1 MHKIRKK
8 RKRNVLISVVSLL
21 IVFVMAFGMLQS
33 SNTVYAAA
41 AASDN
46 DTRNSYSSSLGDSS
60 STRYNGRIWT
70 DKSVSSENQLTFS
83 GDAGQQTTINKADG
97 EDFLVTYSLL
107 GTSTRE
113 NGSTNAPLD
122 VVLIID
128 DSGSMNNSGYLDDT
142 VQAVNNSIATLMEM
156 NENNRVAVV
165 LYGSSSQVLLPLGHY
180 TPSNESGTDG
190 TYVNYTNSGRYFYNT
205 VKENVEYNNPDII
218 QHGGGWLPTWEEIDT
233 DDCLDMS
240 SSRGTNIQ
248 MGIYTGMNLLASND
262 DTTVN
267 VNGTVVNRVPAVI
280 LLSDGAATYSSS
292 SQNWWQPSN
301 NQRQGPGSSSYYG
314 NGMLAMATAQYMK
327 QQIND
332 AYADGDSSS
341 PYAAKVY
348 TVGMGISSL
357 SGDDSELAYITL
369 DPSNKSGRNTWDNDM
384 GSSIENAF
392 YTYTNGRRDNT
403 PDILVNRSNRGNVY
417 YEMTHP
423 ASGDISTLNYND
435 GYYGADQAGDVVG
448 VFDEIMNQIS
458 VSVPQVPTKVG
469 EDEDTS
475 GYVTYTDP
483 IGEYMEVKDV
493 KTILYSGVRFDR
505 TEEPQV
511 SADGKTTTYRFEG
524 QITSPVYGEKDVS
537 LIEITV
543 TEDDNGNQTLTVK
556 VPASAIPVRVNTITL
571 DSNGKVTGNVSNGAY
586 PLRVIYSVGL
596 KEKIDPDTLDGV
608 SADYIAE
615 NTSKDSSGNN
625 VVNFYSNLYSGKTQG
640 EDDSKKTVGDASVT
654 FTPADTNPYY
664 FVQED
669 TPLYT
674 DVSGKNQASSFEENE
689 TYYLPVTYYNGESI
703 VTEYVA
709 RSGETLSGYVK
720 YGENGIYIEA
730 GAPRLGNLEDF
741 VADKASNPTNTASTS
756 RYPTFEGSDVHSGAF
771 TVYLGNNG
779 LLQLDAPATLTI
791 EKQVTAGE
799 KLTAPDAEFTFQ
811 VTIPDKAGKT
821 IQAVKHT
828 TTTDFDGV
836 ESVADENV
844 TLRFDENGAAQVVT
858 GESGSETLSDI
869 ALKANESLEI
879 PGMTNTGYTVKE
891 INIPAG
897 FSLTDASF
905 SQENTGS
912 FNKGDSSANG
922 TIADKD
928 LTITFTNHYS
938 VTPITSEDLHITLGG
953 SKAISG
959 RDFQNGD
966 SFTFTISAAQ
976 ATPKAPLPKD
986 SAGQDVTSV
995 TITPTSGQ
1003 EAEFAFDGKIT
1014 FTEPGEY
1021 RYIIQESQGSLPGV
1035 DYDSAIYRLN
1045 IVIADNGDGTLRL
1058 AAVDEITNT
1067 AGNLE
1072 YPSNPYVQEYS
1083 DGSFT
1088 DAADNS
1094 IAFENG
1100 YSADDAQAVITGLK
1114 KLNVTN
1120 SDRNLADDEFTFTIK
1135 GLGYNTDGSDTFGQS
1150 DEKQPMPGTTQA
1162 NNIANGNVSFGSM
1175 TFTQEMVGR
1184 TYGYSICEDIPGDA
1198 VNPSVNGG
1206 NTKYADAG
1214 AEQKA
1219 QSGWSL
1225 NGITYDSAEKIVK
1238 VTVGDDG
1245 AGHVTATV
1253 SPNEGSQ
1260 ESPAN
1265 FTFTN
1270 SYEPESITIGDGTQ
1284 AGIDVQKTYSAPAW
1298 MDEGTFSFEI
1308 ENTQKPDDVTA
1319 PMPADTDVDITASAD
1334 KTVATETFGAMTFEQ
1349 EGTYV
1354 YEIRENKGDNSG
1366 IAYDSHVVTVTV
1378 TVTENESNGT
1388 LSASIAYDN
1397 SHGITA
1403 ADREVTNAAAF
1414 TNTYSASFNTDTSVD
1429 LNGTKNLKV
1438 GGNSN
1443 RQLSEADFYFDV
1455 IPVGDTPDEEW
1466 TVPNAAGTAENP
1478 LSGNITLFKDLQY
1491 QLSDLG
1497 GAQYKDFV
1505 YIVTEQQGNKTG
1517 VTYDTTAY
1525 RVTIR
1530 VTDDGKGIVSAADP
1544 KIEKGSW
1551 NADDQTFTPAENG
1564 ADTTE
1569 IVFNNSYTPESY
1581 AYTPANIKKV
1591 LDGNRKQNLQADEFD
1606 FKMSIVS
1613 ADPSDGIALPA
1624 DTTVSNDADGNVTFG
1639 NITFS
1644 KVGTYVVK
1652 VEEIVPEDATDNG
1665 DGTYTLNGITYDT
1678 NVLQTTFTVSEK
1690 DGKLTAAMNSTGSR
1704 TFNNEYQTTGTL
1716 EGSTDLEI
1724 TKVLTGRDWINTDSF
1739 TFTLA
1744 AADEATSQAVENG
1757 NVKLPDNASSLPIG
1771 ADTEGHK
1778 AAFGDITF
1786 NAEGT
1791 YVFVISE
1798 NTESNLGG
1806 MTYAAPRY
1814 IHVTTTDNGD
1824 GTLTVTSFVSD
1835 AVDDTTGDADLTF
1848 TNVYTP
1854 GQTTLNGAENLHVTK
1869 NFTGRENNEWLEGDA
1884 FEFKLSIDVND
1895 PDTNAAYTAGNI
1907 ILPDNA
1913 DSLIVKAA
1921 NKDTVAFG
1929 DITFKA
1935 PGTYKFIVTETV
1947 PEEADRIPGVIYDA
1961 SPSRTVTVEVT
1972 DAGHDG
1978 QEMVAQIVKDDSDEL
1993 VFNNRYDTTSTEL
2006 IGETS
2011 LEVTKDLT
2019 GRDWLDTDS
2028 FTFTLKADPDEED
2041 QTTQNA
2047 IDKEIVKL
2055 PGNASGLTIGADT
2068 EGYKAAFGN
2077 ITFTEPGTYQFV
2089 VAEQHAGETINGI
2102 TYDDAVKHVIVNVTD
2117 NKDGTL
2123 SAELDENSDALEF
2136 KNTYDTQSTTLNGE
2150 ENLEVTKNFTG
2161 RPDNKW
2167 LDGDKFS
2174 FSIAAKDQTTQDAVN
2189 NNIVKMPASSV
2200 ITVDKDNRTAAFGDI
2215 TFTEPGTYTFTV
2227 KEEPGKISGV
2237 AYDKSEKT
2245 VTVEV
2250 KDNKDGTLKAQIVK
2264 AATDELTFSNT
2275 YDTTSTELNGETSLT
2290 VTKDF
2295 TGRENG
2301 WLEDDAFTFTLAAD
2315 PDDQT
2320 TVKAVDDKTV
2330 VLPDN
2335 ADGLTITGENKDH
2348 QASFGNITFT
2358 EPGTYKFVVSEVEGD
2373 ILGVNYDDAE
2383 KHVTVV
2389 VSDKNDGT
2397 LEAKLDS
2404 ENSSALTFT
2413 NTYTTKDAKLSG
2425 EANLKVT
2432 KVLEGRDWF
2441 EDDSFTFKLETGD
2454 KLTEKAVDAGDIVLP
2469 DTELTISSDTGEHT
2483 NAFEDIT
2490 FKKTGDYT
2498 FTVSEVKGNIAN
2510 VAYDSHKAVVNV
2522 HVTDNNEGSL
2532 VASVTPTT
2540 EGSLTFT
2547 NTYSPTPVTAAF
2559 AGTKV
2564 MSGRDLKDTDT
2575 FTFTVNKGEGMPEDT
2590 PMPAVTT
2597 AQNDAD
2603 GKIAFAP
2610 ITFKEAGTYE
2620 YVITETG
2627 GSVPGVTN
2635 DSGVEYAEVKV
2646 TYDPATGILTP
2657 DVTYSKEGGN
2667 GGEGFTFTNVY
2678 STSPTDTVTG
2688 FDAVKTVTPSD
2699 GNSYQIQGGEFAFSI
2714 TPSVNNPDSDPVR
2727 EKTVTNDAD
2736 GNVQLA
2742 SGVQYTEAG
2751 TYSYTVKEET
2761 GSAAG
2766 MSYDDSVYVIT
2777 VTVTDDQGT
2786 GKLVSSTAVTK
2797 DGKPVDGIAFDNGY
2811 NPQQTSA
2818 VLGGKKNLEGLDLTD
2833 GAFTFS
2839 LKGVSADTAQED
2851 MAVPMPESGKDTAQN
2866 TDAGIFQFG
2875 EIVYTVPGTYVY
2887 EISEVNQGQEGYTY
2901 DRSVYQVTVTVTD
2914 EGGQLRAQTAGLD
2927 KVVFNNSYKPAAAV
2941 LDGDAA
2947 IHGQKT
2953 LTGRDMKEGEFA
2965 FQLLDKDNNVVSETV
2980 NSADGSFRFDAL
2992 TFEEAGDYYYTMVE
3006 KNTELG
3012 GITYDT
3018 TGYTVKVHVED
3029 KGGHLEASVQ
3039 YLDPEGT
3046 EVSVPD
3052 FNNQYG
3058 AKGTQAILAAT
3069 KVLEGRELQAGE
3081 FSFVL
3086 KDQDGT
3092 TLSTAVNDEAGV
3104 VQFDAVSYEEAGEY
3118 TYTISEVQGDD
3129 STITYDDTVYNVTVT
3144 VTDDSN
3150 GNLNASVD
3158 YNGADPVF
3166 TNTYKEPAAEEPAQP
3181 TEPEQ
3186 PTKPEQPAEP
3196 EQPEESENSG
3206 NAPTTGDNAM
3216 RGPLTAA
3223 AVAAAGIIIAGTAV
3237 VRRRKKDNC

>member
-41 AASDN
+41 GKSDASTAASY
-46 DTRNSYSSSLGDSS
+46 TESLGDNA
-60 STRYNGRIWT
+60 STRYAGRVWT
-70 DKSVSSENQLTFS
+70 DKTVYTADATFTGDVENAQGNKTETVKI
-83 GDAGQQTTINKADG
+83 GDSK
-97 EDFLVTYSLL
+97 FLVAYSALAQSQQIT
-107 GTSTRE
+107 GQTQV
-113 NGSTNAPLD
+113 PVD
-122 VVLIID
+122 VVFVID
-128 DSGSMNNSGYLDDT
+128 NSNSMDKSVGNNSNQTRLAAT
-142 VQAVNNSIATLMEM
+142 VEAVNKSISTIMQS
-156 NENNRVAVV
+156 NENSRVAVV
-165 LYGSSSQVLLPLGHY
+165 VYGMEAKTLMDLGHY
-180 TPSNESGTDG
+180 EPMRNGDYISCTSQYINGGLWGTSGYRTTFRSSDQSITMDPSE
-190 TYVNYTNSGRYFYNT
+190 
-205 VKENVEYNNPDII
+205 
-218 QHGGGWLPTWEEIDT
+218 
-233 DDCLDMS
+233 
-240 SSRGTNIQ
+240 RGTNTH
-248 MGIYTGMNLLASND
+248 MGVDRGMDILNTAQSVTSILED
-262 DTTVN
+262 GTTVKH
-267 VNGTVVNRVPAVI
+267 VPSLV
-280 LLSDGAATYSSS
+280 LLSDGASTAAGGG
-292 SQNWWQPSN
+292 NWWNPS
-301 NQRQGPGSSSYYG
+301 GT
-314 NGMLAMATAQYMK
+314 NGDGTATADSYALKVAMNASYMK
-327 QQIND
+327 QQVNQHYGVESD
-332 AYADGDSSS
+332 SAYAT
-341 PYAAKVY
+341 KIY
-348 TVGMGISSL
+348 TIGMGIEQL
-357 SGDDSELAYITL
+357 KETGYGANNTDYYRAQMAL
-369 DPSNKSGRNTWDNDM
+369 DPGEHLSDRNNVAETIANTWR
-384 GSSIENAF
+384 S
-392 YTYTNGRRDNT
+392 YTA
-403 PDILVNRSNRGNVY
+403 NRSAKLDGY
-417 YEMTHP
+417 TFTHP
-423 ASGDISTLNYND
+423 SEDDITTIAYND
-435 GYYGADQAGDVVG
+435 GYYSAEDAEDVTN
-448 VFDEIMNQIS
+448 VFDDITSDIITS
-458 VSVPQVPTKVG
+458 RPQVPTKV
-469 EDEDTS
+469 S
-475 GYVTYTDP
+475 GDDPVHDGYITYTDY
-483 IGEYMEVKDV
+483 IGEYMQVSDV
-493 KTILYSGVRFDR
+493 KEILYGG
-505 TEEPQV
+505 QV
-511 SADGKTTTYRFEG
+511 FTQKEFSTDGNTTTYTFTG
-524 QITSPVYGEKDVS
+524 TINSPVYGAHNVDEIV
-537 LIEITV
+537 ITV
-543 TEDDNGNQTLTVK
+543 EQTDDTHQVLTVK
-556 VPASAIPVRVNTITL
+556 IPASAIPIRVNTVKL
-571 DSNGKVTGNVSNGAY
+571 DSNGAVKDNTSNNAY
-586 PLRVIYSVGL
+586 PIRVFYTV
-596 KEKIDPDTLDGV
+596 DPQKGVNLDTLEGV
-608 SADYIAE
+608 SEDYIAAH
-615 NTSKDSSGNN
+615 SSDGK
-625 VVNFYSNLYSGKTQG
+625 VNFYSNLYTGEKQG
-640 EDDSKKTVGDASVT
+640 DTTVGNAKVT
-654 FTPADTNPYY
+654 FTPAEDNPFYY
-664 FVQED
+664 VQEN
-669 TPLYT
+669 TPLYL
-674 DVSGKNQASSFEENE
+674 DEECSKPASFYNENE
-689 TYYLPVTYYNGESI
+689 TYYFKIAYYNGTIREEKVIKRSADLMKGY
-703 VTEYVA
+703 TEVIGGQLNL
-709 RSGETLSGYVK
+709 RQ
-720 YGENGIYIEA
+720 

-741 VADKASNPTNTASTS
+741 VKIKSDNQSKTASS
-756 RYPTFEGSDVHSGAF
+756 SYYPTWNAEEQQFV
-771 TVYLGNNG
+771 VYLGNNG
-779 LLQLDAPATLTI
+779 ILQADIPASLTI
-791 EKQVTAGE
+791 EKKVTAETG
-799 KLTAPDAEFTFQ
+799 LTAPDKEFTF
-811 VTIPDKAGKT
+811 
-821 IQAVKHT
+821 
-828 TTTDFDGV
+828 
-836 ESVADENV
+836 NV
-844 TLRFDENGAAQVVT
+844 TVKDFANTTVNAVIHTPDDEDAGQQLAFDENGDA
-858 GESGSETLSDI
+858 SFK
-869 ALKANESLEI
+869 LKAGQSLEI
-879 PGMTNTGYTVKE
+879 PNIQNHSYEVKE
-891 INIPAG
+891 VDVPKGFAVAVPDNASGTAG
-897 FSLTDASF
+897 TSDI
-905 SQENTGS
+905 
-912 FNKGDSSANG
+912 KV
-922 TIADKD
+922 
-928 LTITFTNHYS
+928 TFTNDYS
-938 VTPITSEDLHITLGG
+938 VQALSVDPETNLGVSGTKSIT
-953 SKAISG
+953 G
-959 RDFQNGD
+959 RDFKAGD
-966 SFTFTISAAQ
+966 TFTFRISAI
-976 ATPKAPLPKD
+976 TDGAPLPENPD
-986 SAGQDVTSV
+986 V
-995 TITPTSGQ
+995 TITPSSGT
-1003 EAEFAFDGKIT
+1003 EEDFAFTDDIT
-1014 FTEPGEY
+1014 FTKPGEY
-1021 RYIIQESQGSLPGV
+1021 TYLIQEINPNAETGGSGLAGV
-1035 DYDSAIYRLN
+1035 TYDGTQYRL
-1045 IVIADNGDGTLRL
+1045 IVNVADNGDGTLSQTHQL
-1058 AAVDEITNT
+1058 IKGENGADGTITWNPVD
-1067 AGNLE
+1067 
-1072 YPSNPYVQEYS
+1072 
-1083 DGSFT
+1083 DGT
-1088 DAADNS
+1088 
-1094 IAFENG
+1094 IAFENSYHAESVQISFRSQKELTGKTLEDNAYKFVLSAGGSRVAESSAEFAEDSDQPMPDNNEASNNNNGVAFGNITFTQSDIGKEYQYFVREAQPTEDGTYDGAALEGAEKNASGQWVYKGVTYDNSVQTITATVSSEMKDGTETVRVTTTGEG
-1100 YSADDAQAVITGLK
+1100 YQGTGFSFKNVYQTYGEMELTGTKTITGREFK
-1114 KLNVTN
+1114 SGDT
-1120 SDRNLADDEFTFTIK
+1120 FTFTV
-1135 GLGYNTDGSDTFGQS
+1135 TAADGT
-1150 DEKQPMPGTTQA
+1150 PMPEKTEVTINPSSGTSADVDFGKIKYTQA
-1162 NNIANGNVSFGSM
+1162 GDY
-1175 TFTQEMVGR
+1175 
-1184 TYGYSICEDIPGDA
+1184 TYTITESDGDL
-1198 VNPSVNGG
+1198 G
-1206 NTKYADAG
+1206 
-1214 AEQKA
+1214 
-1219 QSGWSL
+1219 
-1225 NGITYDSAEKIVK
+1225 GITYDTAAKK
-1238 VTVGDDG
+1238 VTV
-1245 AGHVTATV
+1245 HV
-1253 SPNEGSQ
+1253 SDN
-1260 ESPAN
+1260 
-1265 FTFTN
+1265 
-1270 SYEPESITIGDGTQ
+1270 GDGTLK
-1284 AGIDVQKTYSAPAW
+1284 IDPVYPTGDSLTWNNTYKAV
-1298 MDEGTFSFEI
+1298 F
-1308 ENTQKPDDVTA
+1308 
-1319 PMPADTDVDITASAD
+1319 DTDT
-1334 KTVATETFGAMTFEQ
+1334 TVN
-1349 EGTYV
+1349 
-1354 YEIRENKGDNSG
+1354 I
-1366 IAYDSHVVTVTV
+1366 
-1378 TVTENESNGT
+1378 
-1388 LSASIAYDN
+1388 
-1397 SHGITA
+1397 
-1403 ADREVTNAAAF
+1403 
-1414 TNTYSASFNTDTSVD
+1414 
-1429 LNGTKNLKV
+1429 NGTKNLS
-1438 GGNSN
+1438 GQS
-1443 RQLSEADFYFDV
+1443 LEAGEFTFNIINTDNA
-1455 IPVGDTPDEEW
+1455 PMGDSMAT
-1466 TVPNAAGTAENP
+1466 NMNQAGSDTDGDGTYT
-1478 LSGNITLFKDLQY
+1478 GNITLLNNITYTEAGTYTYLISEQIPDPARLGMTYDSTVYKVEVTVTDDLNGRLYVSGTSIQKSTEDGRNYENADSIVFNNSYAPLSTAVAPLKITKALSGDRNTPLKAGEFSFAISGEAINGSPSDGFILPETTTVSNEADGSVQFGNITFTKVGEYKIQVSEVIPEENDRVAGVEYDSHTVSTIFKVTDQDG
-1491 QLSDLG
+1491 QLVARRTSTQGDRTFTNKYNTTGTVDGSAELKVT
-1497 GAQYKDFV
+1497 KDFTGRGDDV
-1505 YIVTEQQGNKTG
+1505 WLDGDAFTFNLTAANEETKTAVSSGDVELPENAEGITISSKSSPKTAAFGDIKINKPGTYVFAIAEDAQNPIAG
-1517 VTYDTTAY
+1517 VTYDTTA
-1525 RVTIR
+1525 RMVTI
-1530 VTDDGKGIVSAADP
+1530 T
-1544 KIEKGSW
+1544 
-1551 NADDQTFTPAENG
+1551 AE
-1564 ADTTE
+1564 
-1569 IVFNNSYTPESY
+1569 
-1581 AYTPANIKKV
+1581 
-1591 LDGNRKQNLQADEFD
+1591 
-1606 FKMSIVS
+1606 
-1613 ADPSDGIALPA
+1613 
-1624 DTTVSNDADGNVTFG
+1624 
-1639 NITFS
+1639 
-1644 KVGTYVVK
+1644 
-1652 VEEIVPEDATDNG
+1652 
-1665 DGTYTLNGITYDT
+1665 
-1678 NVLQTTFTVSEK
+1678 
-1690 DGKLTAAMNSTGSR
+1690 
-1704 TFNNEYQTTGTL
+1704 
-1716 EGSTDLEI
+1716 
-1724 TKVLTGRDWINTDSF
+1724 
-1739 TFTLA
+1739 
-1744 AADEATSQAVENG
+1744 
-1757 NVKLPDNASSLPIG
+1757 
-1771 ADTEGHK
+1771 
-1778 AAFGDITF
+1778 
-1786 NAEGT
+1786 
-1791 YVFVISE
+1791 
-1798 NTESNLGG
+1798 
-1806 MTYAAPRY
+1806 
-1814 IHVTTTDNGD
+1814 DNGD
-1824 GTLTVTSFVSD
+1824 GTLDIQVS
-1835 AVDDTTGDADLTF
+1835 GNSKSDLTF
-1848 TNVYTP
+1848 ENEYNPDETFLD
-1854 GQTTLNGAENLHVTK
+1854 GQTALKVTK
-1869 NFTGRENNEWLEGDA
+1869 TFTGRPDNEWLNTDQFTFVLAADTSDEATAEAVKNGD
-1884 FEFKLSIDVND
+1884 IV
-1895 PDTNAAYTAGNI
+1895 
-1907 ILPDNA
+1907 LPDDKELVVDKTNNTSA
-1913 DSLIVKAA
+1913 
-1921 NKDTVAFG
+1921 AFG
-1929 DITFKA
+1929 NITFKA
-1935 PGTYKFIVTETV
+1935 AGTYKF
-1947 PEEADRIPGVIYDA
+1947 
-1961 SPSRTVTVEVT
+1961 TVEETDGGIAGVDYDTEPRTIIVQVT
-1972 DAGHDG
+1972 DNQNGTMTAS
-1978 QEMVAQIVKDDSDEL
+1978 VAEGSDKL
-1993 VFNNRYDTTSTEL
+1993 TFKNTYDTTSTEL

-2200 ITVDKDNRTAAFGDI
+2200 ITVDKDNHTAAFGDI

-2483 NAFEDIT
+2483 NAFGDIT

-2635 DSGVEYAEVKV
+2635 DSGVVYAEVKV

-2678 STSPTDTVTG
+2678 SASPTDTVTG

-2797 DGKPVDGIAFDNGY
+2797 DGKPVDSIAFDNGY
-2811 NPQQTSA
+2811 NPQQTST

-2901 DRSVYQVTVTVTD
+2901 DGSVYQVTVTVTD

-3144 VTDDSN
+3144 VTDDGN